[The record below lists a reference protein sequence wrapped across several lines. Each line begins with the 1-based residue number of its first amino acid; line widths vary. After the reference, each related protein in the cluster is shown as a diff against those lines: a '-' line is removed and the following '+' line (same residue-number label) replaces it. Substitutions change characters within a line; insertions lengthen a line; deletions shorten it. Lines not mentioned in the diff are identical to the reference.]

1 VSNPFGSLQVTD
13 LKLPYFSGIEHL
25 KVFQIGDLLGLYY
38 WKIGIIQ
45 TFQEGLVGQ
54 RLTSSVL
61 QSQD

>member
-1 VSNPFGSLQVTD
+1 VTD